1 MWTTTK
7 SIIFISRIKVML
19 KFSVAADKTPE
30 APMLEVIAL
39 VKLVFFFFTKCSHR
53 RVKRSQYVYTI
64 RTASSFLGLCIN
76 SSRHQREFKPPAF
89 YAALISLNV

>member
-39 VKLVFFFFTKCSHR
+39 VKLVFFFFYKMLPQESEKITVCLHYPDCQQLFR
-53 RVKRSQYVYTI
+53 PV
-64 RTASSFLGLCIN
+64 
-76 SSRHQREFKPPAF
+76 H
-89 YAALISLNV
+89 